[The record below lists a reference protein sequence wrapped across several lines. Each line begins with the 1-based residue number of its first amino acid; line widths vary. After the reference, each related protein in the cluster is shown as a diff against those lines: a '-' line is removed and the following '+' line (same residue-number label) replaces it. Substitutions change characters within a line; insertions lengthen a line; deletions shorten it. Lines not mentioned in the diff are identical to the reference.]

1 MKKYFLIIVLLG
13 VSYSIFSQT
22 NIPESP
28 KKFKIGFSLGTNY
41 SLLKNKGVM
50 PVSHTID
57 NGFGMQ
63 FGIFMDYQPKSFL
76 IISPKIELGL
86 NHANIITN
94 LDLNQINYQVYQNSI
109 DMMLHVQYQFGK
121 GKYVPYIFAGPHLKM
136 PLYVAGYTNT
146 QYVTAPNFAIDFGFG
161 VECKFKYF
169 TIAPE
174 LRYSL
179 GLSNVNQNPY
189 YTNFKYNQVSFAI
202 KFKP

>member
-1 MKKYFLIIVLLG
+1 MLLG
-13 VSYSIFSQT
+13 ISYANFAQT
-22 NIPESP
+22 SVPEFP
-28 KKFKIGFSLGTNY
+28 KKLKVGFSLGTNH

-57 NGFGMQ
+57 NSFGMQ

-76 IISPKIELGL
+76 IISPKVEWGL

-94 LDLNQINYQVYQNSI
+94 LDFNQINYQVYQNSI
-109 DMMLHVQYQFGK
+109 DIMLHVQYQFGK
-121 GKYVPYIFAGPHLKM
+121 GKFIPYLFAGPHLKM
-136 PLYVAGYTNT
+136 PLYVAGLTNT
-146 QYVTAPNFAIDFGFG
+146 QFSTAPNFAIDFGIG
-161 VECKFKYF
+161 VEYKLKYF

-179 GLSNVNQNPY
+179 GLSNVNQNPS
-189 YTNFKYNQVSFAI
+189 YTNLKYNQVSFAI

>member
-1 MKKYFLIIVLLG
+1 MLLG
-13 VSYSIFSQT
+13 ISYANFAQT
-22 NIPESP
+22 SNPRIP
-28 KKFKIGFSLGTNY
+28 KKIKVGFSLGTNY

-50 PVSHTID
+50 PVPHSID
-57 NGFGMQ
+57 NGVGMQ

-76 IISPKIELGL
+76 IISPKIEWGF

-109 DMMLHVQYQFGK
+109 DMMLHFQFQFGK
-121 GKYVPYIFAGPHLKM
+121 EKYIPYLFVGPHLKM
-136 PLYVAGYTNT
+136 PLYVAGLTNT
-146 QYVTAPNFAIDFGFG
+146 QFSTAPNIVIDFGIG
-161 VECKFKYF
+161 VECKLKYF

-179 GLSNVNQNPY
+179 GLSNVNQNPS
-189 YTNFKYNQVSFAI
+189 YTNLKYNQVSFAI